1 MDKKVGIIVPYR
13 NRELHLAKF
22 KTYIPQYLIT
32 KNIPFE
38 IIIVHQDDAKLFNRG
53 MLLNIGFKYAQD
65 LGCDYVIFHDV
76 DLLPVGVDYS
86 YDNKPI
92 HLAKKIQY
100 HDDERKLKNK
110 TTFDKY
116 FGGVTLFPMLDF
128 IKINGYSNKYWG
140 WGYEDDDLLLRCI
153 KKNIDLDEHK

>member
-1 MDKKVGIIVPYR
+1 MSKKVGIIVPYR
-13 NRELHLAKF
+13 DRLLHLVKF
-22 KTYIPQYLIT
+22 RTYMQQYFQT
-32 KNIPFE
+32 QNIPFE

-53 MLLNIGFKYAQD
+53 MLLNIGFKYAQN
-65 LGCDYVIFHDV
+65 LGCDYVVFHDV

-86 YDNKPI
+86 FENKPI
-92 HLAKKIQY
+92 HLAKTIQY

-116 FGGVTLFPMLDF
+116 FGGVTLFPIMDF

-140 WGYEDDDLLLRCI
+140 WGYEDDDLLLR
-153 KKNIDLDEHK
+153 HG